1 MTAPAALKIAAQ
13 QQATTLGYFW
23 KISRVDGEV
32 YGFTNINEDRTYGGV
47 LYKAATGFLATN
59 VNKTNNLASDNVNVQ
74 GPLDSVNASDITRE
88 DLFEGR
94 LRGATLEI
102 FKADYND
109 IANTIW
115 TFFTGTIGEVT
126 EKGNTFEVEV
136 LALDHKLRQSIGRVI
151 GPLCDAEF
159 ADARCGLAAGT
170 FTFSGA
176 VTAVTDNATF
186 FDTVTPAITGK
197 AADYFGA
204 GVLTWTGGANAGLK
218 ADIKAFSGARKF
230 TLYDPMPNDIQ
241 AGDTFDALAGCRLRR
256 GADCRDKFDNV
267 INHRGFPDIPGDK
280 FLIRYAHP
288 GA

>member
-1 MTAPAALKIAAQ
+1 MTVPAALKSHAQ
-13 QQATTLGYFW
+13 QQVTTLGYFW
-23 KISRVDGEV
+23 KISRLDGQI
-32 YGFTNINEDRTYGGV
+32 YGFTNINQDRDYGGIT
-47 LYKAATGFLATN
+47 YKAATGFLATN
-59 VNKTNNLASDNVNVQ
+59 INKTSNPASDNVNVQ
-74 GPLDSVNASDITRE
+74 GPLGTIDAEDITRD

-102 FKADYND
+102 FEADYND
-109 IANTIW
+109 IANTYW
-115 TFFTGTIGEVT
+115 TLFLGTIGEVT
-126 EKGNTFEVEV
+126 EKGQGFEVEV

-170 FTFSGA
+170 FTFSGT

-186 FDTVTPAITGK
+186 FDTATPTITGK

-204 GVLTWTGGANAGLK
+204 GVLTWTGGNNAGLSE
-218 ADIKAFSGARKF
+218 DIKAFSASQKF
-230 TLYDPMPNDIQ
+230 TLYDAMPNDVQ
-241 AGDTFDALAGCRLRR
+241 VGDTFDALAGCRKRR

-267 INHRGFPDIPGDK
+267 VNHRGFPDVPGDK